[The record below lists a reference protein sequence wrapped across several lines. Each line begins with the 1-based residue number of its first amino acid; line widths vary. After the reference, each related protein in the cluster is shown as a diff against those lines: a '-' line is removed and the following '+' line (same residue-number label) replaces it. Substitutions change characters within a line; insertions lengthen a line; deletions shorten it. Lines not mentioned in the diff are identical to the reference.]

1 MTQDQRW
8 TMMWQKYMDFLHNNK
23 RRPSKYQPEERDL
36 VNWAKHNR
44 KLVNK
49 GVLKAD
55 RKTRFD
61 QLVAEAE
68 KYQRVNQHQYVNGE
82 STHGKSLTPS
92 SLTPNPSPKEIEPHP
107 LPLSKGEGSN
117 MSQDT
122 LSTSQFNASQHPQSI
137 LLPSPLERGWG

>member
-8 TMMWQKYMDFLHNNK
+8 IMMWQKYMDFLHNNK

-82 STHGKSLTPS
+82 STHEQASAHSSLTPS
-92 SLTPNPSPKEIEPHP
+92 SLTPNPSPKERGVECSAGSLTSPSSVLHRCLEAYHAP
-107 LPLSKGEGSN
+107 LLW
-117 MSQDT
+117 
-122 LSTSQFNASQHPQSI
+122 
-137 LLPSPLERGWG
+137 RGDRG

>member
-1 MTQDQRW
+1 MMTQDQRW
-8 TMMWQKYMDFLHNNK
+8 IMMWQKYMDFLHNNK

-55 RKTRFD
+55 RKARFD

-82 STHGKSLTPS
+82 STHEQASAHSSLTPS
-92 SLTPNPSPKEIEPHP
+92 SLTPNPSPKE
-107 LPLSKGEGSN
+107 
-117 MSQDT
+117 
-122 LSTSQFNASQHPQSI
+122 
-137 LLPSPLERGWG
+137 RGVECSAGVDLH